1 MRTVILDTDI
11 GNDVD
16 DIFAL
21 IMLAKM
27 NEFKLLGVTTVY
39 GDTKQQAQMTRLILD
54 KAGRVDVPVFPGEE
68 EPIRSGTNGV
78 ILRASHVSGGF
89 PQDELAKIQV
99 NVHESA
105 VDFLIEQSK
114 LYEGELEILA
124 IGPMTNIA
132 RAVQKD
138 PDFPKRIKH
147 LTLMAGLIYPEEN
160 PVWLKIISNHNGEY
174 NTVCDL
180 GAADIVLSAGF
191 SMTLVNVDVTGQ
203 VWFTRKHKEYFARM
217 PFGLGEILAREL
229 EIWWNIIALVDDE
242 KDSRSNP
249 HDPIAVMALS
259 DPGYFTF
266 EQGTLSLQ
274 RSHGL
279 DGMIH
284 FEKSDS
290 GNARITRTI
299 KPEIVQEIIKRIV
312 KDYTVKMAL

>member
-39 GDTKQQAQMTRLILD
+39 GDTKQQAQMTRFVLD
-54 KAGRVDVPVFPGEE
+54 KVGRVDVPVFPGEG
-68 EPIRSGTNGV
+68 EPIRGGTNGV
-78 ILRASHVSGGF
+78 ILRAAHVAGGF
-89 PQDELAKIQV
+89 PQDELANVQV
-99 NVHESA
+99 NVHTTA
-105 VDFLIEQSK
+105 VDFLLEQSK
-114 LYEGELEILA
+114 LYEGELEILG

-132 RAVQKD
+132 KAVQRD

-147 LTLMAGLIYPEEN
+147 LTQMAGLIDPEN
-160 PVWLKIISNHNGEY
+160 NSQWLKIVSNHNGEY

-180 GAADIVLSAGF
+180 GASEIVLGAGF
-191 SMTLVNVDVTGQ
+191 NMTLVNVDVTGQ
-203 VWFTRKHKEYFARM
+203 VWFTGKHKEYFARM
-217 PFGLGEILAREL
+217 PFGLGELLSREL
-229 EIWWNIIALVDDE
+229 EIWWNVIAQVDDN

-249 HDPIAVMALS
+249 HDPIAVIALS
-259 DPGYFTF
+259 DPSYFTF

-290 GNARITRTI
+290 GKARVTKTI
-299 KPEIVQEIIKRIV
+299 KPEIVPEIVKRIV
-312 KDYTVKMAL
+312 KDYTIKMAL